1 MAEMLK
7 FDMEYNSQKE
17 HLLIPEYGRNV
28 QNLIRHAQ
36 DIENPDMRQAFVEK
50 VVDLIM
56 QMHPQSKN
64 IEDYR
69 DRVWNHLFRI
79 ANYKLEVTPP
89 NGIIPKEEDARK
101 KPEHVGYPT
110 SESRFRHYGHNVMTL
125 IDKAVNMED
134 GPIKDGFVE
143 AIGSY
148 MKLAY
153 RTWNNEHYVSDEIII
168 NDLESLSDGRLTIA
182 GETSLD
188 NLGLQQ
194 PQQQQ
199 QQRSKGQRKGNKHS
213 GKQGHKNGNNNNNKM
228 RKRKRK

>member
-1 MAEMLK
+1 
-7 FDMEYNSQKE
+7 
-17 HLLIPEYGRNV
+17 
-28 QNLIRHAQ
+28 
-36 DIENPDMRQAFVEK
+36 
-50 VVDLIM
+50 
-56 QMHPQSKN
+56 
-64 IEDYR
+64 
-69 DRVWNHLFRI
+69 
-79 ANYKLEVTPP
+79 
-89 NGIIPKEEDARK
+89 
-101 KPEHVGYPT
+101 
-110 SESRFRHYGHNVMTL
+110 MTL

-153 RTWNNEHYVSDEIII
+153 RTWNKEHYVSDEIII